1 MKEILLLIFI
11 LLTVDGYT
19 CQPNDTLIPTEEIRI
34 RDPFIVTDHA
44 TSKYYMYAQMGN
56 RLNRSEKEKKQRGV
70 EVYIST
76 DLKNW
81 TKPKPVML
89 LDENSWAREM
99 VWAPEVHSYN
109 GDYYLFVTLTASET
123 LKNQKV
129 PEGVENWPSFNKRGT
144 QIFHSASL
152 EGPFKPFDNKPHTPV
167 DWMALDGTLWEENGI
182 PYMIFCHEWIQ
193 IEDGSIDY
201 VRLTDDLS
209 GTIGKPKRLF
219 RASEANWVADRTGKI
234 TDGCFL
240 YRTKTDKLLM
250 IWSSLGPKGYAIGI
264 VESESGTLK
273 GPWKHQKDLLFE
285 ENGGHGMIFKT
296 FDGKLMLAFHQPN
309 NPEGA
314 ERLKLF
320 ELNDLGNT
328 LKLK

>member
-1 MKEILLLIFI
+1 MKLILIFI
-11 LLTVDGYT
+11 TIQFTANVYSQLPSDSLT
-19 CQPNDTLIPTEEIRI
+19 PTAEIRI
-34 RDPFIVTDHA
+34 RDPFIVSDHA
-44 TSKYYMYAQMGN
+44 TKKYYMYAQMGN
-56 RLNRSEKEKKQRGV
+56 RLNRTEEEKKHKGV

-76 DLKNW
+76 DMKNW
-81 TKPKPVML
+81 EQPKPVML
-89 LDENSWAREM
+89 LEENSWANKM
-99 VWAPEVHSYN
+99 VWAPEVHEYN
-109 GDYYLFVTLTASET
+109 SKYYLFVTLTSSDT
-123 LKNQKV
+123 LVNQDI
-129 PEGVENWPSFNKRGT
+129 PEGEDNWPTFHKRGT
-144 QIFHSASL
+144 QVFFSNSL
-152 EGPFKPFDNKPHTPV
+152 LGPFKPFCNKPHTPE

-182 PYMIFCHEWIQ
+182 PYMIFCHEWVQ
-193 IEDGSIDY
+193 IKDGSIDY
-201 VRLTDDLS
+201 VRLADDLS

-240 YRTKTDKLLM
+240 YRTKSDKLLM

-285 ENGGHGMIFKT
+285 ENGGHGMIFKS
-296 FDGKLMLAFHQPN
+296 FNDKLLLAFHQPN
-309 NPEGA
+309 NPAGE

-328 LKLK
+328 LELK